1 MLPTGLDLT
10 KVKTHLFFCE
20 TTIRDVNTNSSSFSL
35 SHALSV
41 AILNSSN
48 TFPFISLVTPTSFD
62 QIPSHFSASLS
73 NVVYGPQGSFYLLSL
88 VGLLRLTFINFIH
101 FLPKFQLQTF
111 R

>member
-1 MLPTGLDLT
+1 MLPSGLDLT

-20 TTIRDVNTNSSSFSL
+20 TTIREGNTNSSSFSL

-62 QIPSHFSASLS
+62 QIPASLS